1 LSRILIVEDDA
12 FIARLLSMS
21 LERSGYSVIWASEG
35 TDGLA
40 QARAA
45 RPDLILLDVMMPG
58 MDGFQVL
65 RSLKQ
70 HPTTRTIPVIML
82 TAQTD
87 GRSVLNGIDGGAEA
101 YLSKPID
108 FSDVIHRIARCLTH
122 RATLAARPAAL

>member
-21 LERSGYSVIWASEG
+21 LERSGHSVIWASDG
-35 TDGLA
+35 NDGLA

-108 FSDVIHRIARCLTH
+108 FSDVIQRVARCLTH
-122 RATLAARPAAL
+122 RATLAAQPAAA

>member
-1 LSRILIVEDDA
+1 LTHILIVEDDA
-12 FIARLLSMS
+12 SIARLLSLS
-21 LERSGYSVIWASEG
+21 LERSGYSVIWASDG
-35 TDGLA
+35 NDGLA

-70 HPTTRTIPVIML
+70 QPTTRTIPVIML
-82 TAQTD
+82 TAQSD

-108 FSDVIHRIARCLTH
+108 FSDLIQRIDRWVRH
-122 RATLAARPAAL
+122 RATLAARPAVA